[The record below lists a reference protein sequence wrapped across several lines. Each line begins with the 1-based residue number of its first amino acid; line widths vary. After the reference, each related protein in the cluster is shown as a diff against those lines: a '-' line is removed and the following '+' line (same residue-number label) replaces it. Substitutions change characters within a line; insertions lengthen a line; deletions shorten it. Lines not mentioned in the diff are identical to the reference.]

1 MPRRDGS
8 GPQGLGPFT
17 GRGAGNCAIAQ
28 PQGGEPYGYVG
39 QQGLPVRGWELLR
52 WMNPLR
58 WLGRGR
64 GSGGGRGRRA
74 QR

>member
-17 GRGAGNCAIAQ
+17 GRGAGNCAIVQ
-28 PQGGEPYGYVG
+28 PPVGEPYGYVG
-39 QQGLPVRGWELLR
+39 QQGLPARGWELLR
-52 WMNPLR
+52 WMNPMR

-64 GSGGGRGRRA
+64 GRGGGRGRRV